1 MRDDSDQRPI
11 RVIRR
16 DQLQAPPEAQTSGMT
31 RHVAVATEE
40 AFVGLVK
47 TAPDMAS
54 GWHHHGE
61 YDTYAYVVSGSG
73 TFEFVPGG
81 KERVDAEPGDFIHI
95 PARVVHRESNRGG
108 EESLIVLFRMGHGE
122 PLFNVEGPQGG

>member
-73 TFEFVPGG
+73 TFEFGPGG
-81 KERVDAEPGDFIHI
+81 TERVDAEPGDFIHI